1 MLTARVP
8 GIWVLIEGSGFQVF
22 LFRVGFLSRHAS
34 AQVDTHHHIPESES
48 LVIRLQRAVAALKKP
63 RGAKEREDLV
73 PFLIHHF
80 ARLVSRCYHYIFI
93 FSLFYISRED
103 VVARLVHHFAR
114 PEP

>member
-1 MLTARVP
+1 
-8 GIWVLIEGSGFQVF
+8 VLDLELV
-22 LFRVGFLSRHAS
+22 LSRHAR
-34 AQVDTHHHIPESES
+34 AQVATHHHIPERER
-48 LVIRLQRAVAALKKP
+48 LVIRLQRTVAALEKP

-93 FSLFYISRED
+93 FLLFYTSRED

-114 PEP
+114 SVPKYVYGNGIRTFV